1 MILSYCIVA
10 LTGIIV
16 VPKNTQLVCTCKKK
30 KTTKPNQ
37 QQNNKKNPSKKKG
50 KDNYRNN
57 AFHLKPFHRSVA
69 CEFYLKT

>member
-1 MILSYCIVA
+1 MYLQK
-10 LTGIIV
+10 
-16 VPKNTQLVCTCKKK
+16 KNNKTKP
-30 KTTKPNQ
+30 TTKQ
-37 QQNNKKNPSKKKG
+37 QKNPRKKKG

>member
-30 KTTKPNQ
+30 TTKPNQ
-37 QQNNKKNPSKKKG
+37 QQNNKKTQERKK
-50 KDNYRNN
+50 
-57 AFHLKPFHRSVA
+57 
-69 CEFYLKT
+69 EKTTIETTHST